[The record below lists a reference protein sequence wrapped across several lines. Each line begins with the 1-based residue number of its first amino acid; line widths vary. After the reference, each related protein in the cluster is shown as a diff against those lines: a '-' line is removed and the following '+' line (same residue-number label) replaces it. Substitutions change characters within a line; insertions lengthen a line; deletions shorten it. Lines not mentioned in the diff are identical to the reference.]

1 MQKEP
6 VTRKSIFRK
15 LAIFL
20 AILGPGII
28 TGSVDN
34 DAGGITT
41 YSLAGAIYGYGLI
54 WTLIPSFIVLVIIQE
69 MNARMGI
76 VTGKGLADLIRENAG
91 VKVTFFIFLGL
102 LFSGIGNTTT
112 EFAGVAGSMEVFGVS
127 KYISVPVVA
136 VLVWVLVVKGTY
148 KIAERIFLIFSV
160 SLLTYVVSAI
170 MAKPDW
176 SAIGSSIIRP
186 KMEISTQS
194 LAMVIGLVGTTI
206 APWMQFYMQ
215 SSVIE
220 KGLKIQNYSYTVA
233 DIVVG
238 CIVTVVVAFFIMVAC
253 ASTLHPAG
261 IEINEAKDA
270 ALSLK
275 PLAGNLASQ
284 VFAFGLFIASIF
296 SATILPLATAFFVCE
311 AFGFEAGIDK
321 EWDEAK
327 EFYILYTGIL
337 VISAIVILIPGAP
350 LIKISLWSQ
359 VINGILLPVVLIS
372 MMILI
377 NKKKIMGIYTN
388 KTSANVI
395 GVRFS
400 SWYAF
405 RLRFLSC
412 RFSTGEKARNSLYLC
427 FKRLGWVFTSI
438 RKEYHMKCERHPWHS
453 INPGPEAPQFVRS
466 IIEIPKGSKGKYEL
480 DKESGLL
487 RLDRVLFSSVHYP
500 ANYGFIPQTYCDDHD
515 PLDIL
520 VICSIDVFAMSI
532 IEAKVIGAMEMVD
545 SEERDDKIIAVA
557 RNDMSVNYIN
567 DISEL
572 PPHTLVELK
581 RFFEDYKQ
589 LEHKNVIVDQFM
601 GREKA
606 YEIILEGMKLYNE
619 NREKLIR
626 SH

>member
-1 MQKEP
+1 MIK
-6 VTRKSIFRK
+6 TGFSFRK
-15 LAIFL
+15 YFRQLAVFL

-54 WTLIPSFIVLVIIQE
+54 WTLIPSFIVLVVIQE

-91 VKVTFFIFLGL
+91 IKITFFIFLGL
-102 LFSGIGNTTT
+102 LLSGIGNTTT

-127 KYISVPVVA
+127 KYISVPIVA
-136 VLVWVLVVKGTY
+136 VLVWILVVKGTY
-148 KIAERIFLIFSV
+148 KIAERIFLVFSV

-170 MAKPDW
+170 MGKPDW
-176 SAIGSSIIRP
+176 KEIGTAVIHP
-186 KMEISTQS
+186 HMEFTTQS

-220 KGLKIQNYSYTVA
+220 KGLKIQNYGYTLV

-238 CIVTVVVAFFIMVAC
+238 CVVTVVVAFFIMVAC
-253 ASTLHPAG
+253 GSTLHPNG
-261 IEINEAKDA
+261 IVINEAKDA

-275 PLAGNLASQ
+275 PFAGNFASQ

-311 AFGFEAGIDK
+311 AFGFEAGLDK

-359 VINGILLPVVLIS
+359 VVNGILLPVVLIS

-377 NKKKIMGIYTN
+377 NKKKIMGSYVN
-388 KTSANVI
+388 
-395 GVRFS
+395 
-400 SWYAF
+400 
-405 RLRFLSC
+405 
-412 RFSTGEKARNSLYLC
+412 
-427 FKRLGWVFTSI
+427 
-438 RKEYHMKCERHPWHS
+438 
-453 INPGPEAPQFVRS
+453 
-466 IIEIPKGSKGKYEL
+466 
-480 DKESGLL
+480 
-487 RLDRVLFSSVHYP
+487 SSVK
-500 ANYGFIPQTYCDDHD
+500 N
-515 PLDIL
+515 
-520 VICSIDVFAMSI
+520 I
-532 IEAKVIGAMEMVD
+532 IGWTA
-545 SEERDDKIIAVA
+545 
-557 RNDMSVNYIN
+557 
-567 DISEL
+567 
-572 PPHTLVELK
+572 
-581 RFFEDYKQ
+581 
-589 LEHKNVIVDQFM
+589 VIVLVLLSL
-601 GREKA
+601 
-606 YEIILEGMKLYNE
+606 ILLVMPLLNK
-619 NREKLIR
+619 
-626 SH
+626 